1 MKILIDV
8 WEGPEGI
15 VQYQLQDIIKA
26 TDDFSS
32 KHEIGVGGFGNVYY
46 GILDGK
52 EVAIKR
58 AHLSSIQSSSGFR
71 NEVLLLSRLHHKNL
85 VRLLGFCE
93 DKGIQVNFLFFCAIA
108 MNNLLS
114 NHMFNCIGA
123 ST

>member
-1 MKILIDV
+1 MLLTKKKTLCKF
-8 WEGPEGI
+8 
-15 VQYQLQDIIKA
+15 LQI
-26 TDDFSS
+26 
-32 KHEIGVGGFGNVYY
+32 GNVYY

-93 DKGIQVNFLFFCAIA
+93 DKGIQVNICFLMLFNSSAIFVSA
-108 MNNLLS
+108 EQS
-114 NHMFNCIGA
+114 V
-123 ST
+123 